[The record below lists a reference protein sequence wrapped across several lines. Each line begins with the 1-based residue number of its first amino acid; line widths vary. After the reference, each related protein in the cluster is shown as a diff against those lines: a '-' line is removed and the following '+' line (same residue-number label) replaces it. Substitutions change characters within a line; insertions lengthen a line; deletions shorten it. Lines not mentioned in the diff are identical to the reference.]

1 MNKQKILLLIL
12 TVTILSGAVSYNIY
26 QSIYGGF
33 ITKDC
38 SIFIRSFDTMDDI
51 QKTLSKALIRN
62 KILKPMKSLNF
73 FGWQIRKISQNQR
86 QENII

>member
-12 TVTILSGAVSYNIY
+12 TVTIVSGAVSYNIY

-51 QKTLSKALIRN
+51 QKTLSKSID
-62 KILKPMKSLNF
+62 KE
-73 FGWQIRKISQNQR
+73 QNS
-86 QENII
+86 ET